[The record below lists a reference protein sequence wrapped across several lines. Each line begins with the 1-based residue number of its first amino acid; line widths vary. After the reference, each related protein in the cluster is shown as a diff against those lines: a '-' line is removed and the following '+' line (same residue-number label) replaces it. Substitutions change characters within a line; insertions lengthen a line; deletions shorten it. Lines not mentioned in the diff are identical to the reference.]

1 MTNTEL
7 ETLTTKAIDLGVHLS
22 PERSAG
28 LIRYLEILDE
38 TNRSFNLTRIP
49 REDYVTLHLLDS
61 LATLRGLPETF
72 EPKRILDI
80 GTGAGF
86 PGVPLA
92 AALPNSKVTLLD
104 STLKKV
110 RFAAE
115 TATTCGI
122 TNCVQ
127 LHARAEALASETAHR
142 GRYDLVVSRAV
153 AAFGTLIQLM
163 LPLVA
168 PGGFAVALKGAKVK
182 EELEGTA
189 STIRKLRGSEPEVI
203 PVTLP
208 GSDVER
214 YLIVIRRLAAR

>member
-1 MTNTEL
+1 VTNTEL
-7 ETLTTKAIDLGVHLS
+7 ERLTSKASELGVQLN
-22 PERSAG
+22 PERAAG

-49 REDYVTLHLLDS
+49 REDYVDLHLIDS
-61 LATLRGLPETF
+61 LATLKGLPDSFT
-72 EPKRILDI
+72 PKRILDI

-92 AALPNSKVTLLD
+92 AALPDSKVTLLD

-115 TATTCGI
+115 TAAACGI
-122 TNCVQ
+122 TNCIQ
-127 LHARAEALASETAHR
+127 LHARAEALANDPNHR
-142 GRYDLVVSRAV
+142 SRYDLVVSRAV
-153 AAFGTLIQLM
+153 AAFGTLVQLM

-168 PGGFAVALKGAKVK
+168 PGGLAVALKGAKVQ
-182 EELEGTA
+182 EELAGTA
-189 STIRKLRGSEPEVI
+189 SAIRKLRGSEPEVI
-203 PVTLP
+203 PITIP

-214 YLIVIRRLAAR
+214 YLIVVRRLSGR

>member
-1 MTNTEL
+1 VTNTEL
-7 ETLTTKAIDLGVHLS
+7 ETLTTKAIDLGVHLI

>member
-7 ETLTTKAIDLGVHLS
+7 ETLTSKASELGVQLN
-22 PERSAG
+22 PERAAG

-49 REDYVTLHLLDS
+49 REDYVDLHLIDS
-61 LATLRGLPETF
+61 LATLKGLPDSFT
-72 EPKRILDI
+72 PKRILDI

-92 AALPNSKVTLLD
+92 AALPDSKVTLLD

-115 TATTCGI
+115 TAAACGI
-122 TNCVQ
+122 TNCIQ
-127 LHARAEALASETAHR
+127 LHARAEELASHPNHR
-142 GRYDLVVSRAV
+142 SRYDLVVSRAV
-153 AAFGTLIQLM
+153 AAFGTLVQLM

-168 PGGFAVALKGAKVK
+168 PGGLAVALKGAKVQ
-182 EELEGTA
+182 EELVGTA
-189 STIRKLRGSEPEVI
+189 STIRKLRGFEPEVI
-203 PVTLP
+203 PITIP

-214 YLIVIRRLAAR
+214 YLIVVRRLSGR

>member
-1 MTNTEL
+1 VTNTEL

-49 REDYVTLHLLDS
+49 REDYVTLQLLDS

>member
-1 MTNTEL
+1 VTNTEL

>member
-7 ETLTTKAIDLGVHLS
+7 ETLTTKAIDLGVHLI

>member
-7 ETLTTKAIDLGVHLS
+7 ETLTTKAIELGVHLS

-49 REDYVTLHLLDS
+49 REDYVLLHLLDS
-61 LATLRGLPETF
+61 LATLTGLPETF

-115 TATTCGI
+115 TANTCGI

-127 LHARAEALASETAHR
+127 LHARAEALASEPAHR

-168 PGGFAVALKGAKVK
+168 PGGFAIALKGAKVK